1 MSIRDSHGVVERN
14 RISSLQSH
22 GKALEKECCLPGVFC
37 DSGDTPAN
45 LLCELNG
52 HLMPCTSC
60 FYGKWV
66 EDVCAGHE
74 YYYSVVQGRLNQWAH
89 WARAQGPRISFSF
102 WGAPNWLWWS
112 NFLKLITLLLM
123 LLHDRTNTSSAYLV
137 NLHTVV
143 HGYCTGSVLLMGL
156 LQLRFEHDSATTRY
170 DTLRGFSCAR
180 IRDRIRE
187 SVVGVSCMLIDSSVH
202 TAFAL

>member
-1 MSIRDSHGVVERN
+1 MESN

-66 EDVCAGHE
+66 EDMCTFLTPALNSQGLKKLRYAIQT
-74 YYYSVVQGRLNQWAH
+74 YYYYYYYYLIRSV
-89 WARAQGPRISFSF
+89 RIVIA
-102 WGAPNWLWWS
+102 G
-112 NFLKLITLLLM
+112 
-123 LLHDRTNTSSAYLV
+123 
-137 NLHTVV
+137 
-143 HGYCTGSVLLMGL
+143 GS
-156 LQLRFEHDSATTRY
+156 T
-170 DTLRGFSCAR
+170 
-180 IRDRIRE
+180 
-187 SVVGVSCMLIDSSVH
+187 
-202 TAFAL
+202 